1 MALLS
6 GIVDHASAFRLH
18 KKEPP
23 IIGRLEVSNGS
34 GLPYGA
40 PAQA

>member
-6 GIVDHASAFRLH
+6 GIVDHASAFRLP

-23 IIGRLEVSNGS
+23 IIGRLEVFQRS
-34 GLPYGA
+34 G
-40 PAQA
+40 

>member
-6 GIVDHASAFRLH
+6 GIADHASAFRLH

-23 IIGRLEVSNGS
+23 IIGRLELFKCS
-34 GLPYGA
+34 G
-40 PAQA
+40 